1 VLLVI
6 EKNCPKEI
14 NLPIGEKS
22 PNLVTLVIG
31 VNSHLLQVKD
41 RLIFGSVFVAE

>member
-6 EKNCPKEI
+6 EKK
-14 NLPIGEKS
+14 LPQRNKS
-22 PNLVTLVIG
+22 PNLVALVIG